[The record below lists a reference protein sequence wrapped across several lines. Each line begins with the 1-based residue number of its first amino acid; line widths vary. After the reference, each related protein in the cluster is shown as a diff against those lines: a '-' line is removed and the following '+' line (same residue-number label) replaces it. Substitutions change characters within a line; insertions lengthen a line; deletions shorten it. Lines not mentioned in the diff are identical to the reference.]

1 MSRWPDISSTT
12 KNGRKFFRLG
22 LGICLI
28 TSIFLNL
35 NLRSGISTAIIHANM
50 TTGYFGCDEIAK
62 LEIVRLIGAGSQK
75 SAYEVKLPWGEH
87 AIAKQCRQESC
98 IKKLW
103 LEKEANLTRELYEE
117 YGDQVVRYFG
127 ECNAAYN
134 GTSTTVLKTQRRDF
148 SIGFTSVVELGN
160 PMYRGRMN
168 DTQCFAEF
176 YTETDI
182 EDFKNIARLFA
193 NFSKSPVILRTKQKN
208 DNIYP
213 QQYMTSIGESSEGRI
228 KLLDLDFQTTCK
240 IGEALSKRRIC
251 TFDTVLD
258 ANCKIMAELTNIPN
272 LNCLLPVSSNSSNRI
287 NASHAAKEC
296 EK

>member
-1 MSRWPDISSTT
+1 
-12 KNGRKFFRLG
+12 
-22 LGICLI
+22 
-28 TSIFLNL
+28 
-35 NLRSGISTAIIHANM
+35 
-50 TTGYFGCDEIAK
+50 
-62 LEIVRLIGAGSQK
+62 
-75 SAYEVKLPWGEH
+75 
-87 AIAKQCRQESC
+87 
-98 IKKLW
+98 
-103 LEKEANLTRELYEE
+103 
-117 YGDQVVRYFG
+117 
-127 ECNAAYN
+127 
-134 GTSTTVLKTQRRDF
+134 
-148 SIGFTSVVELGN
+148 
-160 PMYRGRMN
+160 MN

-258 ANCKIMAELTNIPN
+258 ANYKIMAELTNIPN